1 METGF
6 DAAHIGF
13 AKIQDTD
20 FTEAGFSKCR
30 FVNFWVDNVC
40 FRKASFFKTSLK
52 DIDFATCDI
61 EEIIVSDTME
71 ELKGVKVNLAQ
82 AVSLAKRLGII
93 VKETENLL

>member
-1 METGF
+1 M
-6 DAAHIGF
+6 
-13 AKIQDTD
+13 
-20 FTEAGFSKCR
+20 
-30 FVNFWVDNVC
+30 

-82 AVSLAKRLGII
+82 AVSLAKDWEL
-93 VKETENLL
+93 

>member
-1 METGF
+1 M
-6 DAAHIGF
+6 
-13 AKIQDTD
+13 
-20 FTEAGFSKCR
+20 
-30 FVNFWVDNVC
+30 

-93 VKETENLL
+93 IKETENPL

>member
-1 METGF
+1 M
-6 DAAHIGF
+6 
-13 AKIQDTD
+13 
-20 FTEAGFSKCR
+20 
-30 FVNFWVDNVC
+30 
-40 FRKASFFKTSLK
+40 K

-93 VKETENLL
+93 IKETENPL